1 MRRTLAAIGMPGP
14 AMPIFVALLRG
25 INVSGH
31 KPIRMDDL
39 RKSFAA
45 LGLDHARSYLQSGN
59 VVFCASRTD
68 TRKLAA
74 AIKARIAQDF
84 GHDVEVLVLT
94 AQELDSLVNANPL
107 RPRAGA
113 DEKLFHCTF
122 LSQPV
127 AVSDFRKLKLP
138 SQPGEQ
144 AMLTGQALM
153 LYCPHGY
160 ARTKLNNGFFEKA
173 LGVSATTRNWRTV
186 LALQNICAEQAALQR
201 QTVSDI

>member
-1 MRRTLAAIGMPGP
+1 MQPALAAVRTPDP

-59 VVFCASRTD
+59 MVFCARHTD

-74 AIKARIAQDF
+74 AIKARIAEDF
-84 GHDVEVLVLT
+84 GHDIEVLVLT
-94 AQELDSLVNANPL
+94 AQELDSLANANPL
-107 RPRAGA
+107 RPRAGV
-113 DEKLFHCTF
+113 DEQLFHITF

-127 AVSDFRKLKLP
+127 AASDFRKLKLP

-160 ARTKLNNGFFEKA
+160 ARTKLNNGFFEKS

-186 LALQNICAEQAALQR
+186 LALQNICMEQAVAHR
-201 QTVSDI
+201 